1 MFKHT
6 KGQDK
11 FIKTK
16 EDLLID
22 LCENCLIEYFA
33 DVLSDLENTD
43 KEYGC
48 LMQKQEYIL
57 SRYPKLRDIIEDREA
72 TKLSREEVKFYI
84 KFLDYKCQSDMIE
97 QKEIFLKGIS
107 IAYDLF
113 RKIGIIKEWK

>member
-1 MFKHT
+1 MFKHI
-6 KGQDK
+6 KGQDR

-33 DVLSDLENTD
+33 DVLSDLENND
-43 KEYGC
+43 KEYGY

-57 SRYPKLRDIIEDREA
+57 SRCPKLRDIIEDREA

-97 QKEIFLKGIS
+97 QKEIFLKGVS

-113 RKIGIIKEWK
+113 RKIGIIKE

>member
-6 KGQDK
+6 KGQDVL
-11 FIKTK
+11 IKTN

-33 DVLSDLENTD
+33 DILAELEKTD
-43 KEYGC
+43 KEYRC
-48 LMQKQEYIL
+48 LMKKQENIL
-57 SRYPKLRDIIEDREA
+57 DKYPKLRDITEDREA

-113 RKIGIIKEWK
+113 RKIGIIKE

>member
-6 KGQDK
+6 KGQDVL
-11 FIKTK
+11 IKTN

-33 DVLSDLENTD
+33 DVLSDLEKTD

-48 LMQKQEYIL
+48 LMQKQEDIL
-57 SRYPKLRDIIEDREA
+57 YKYPKLRDITEDRKT

-113 RKIGIIKEWK
+113 RKIGIIKE